1 MMVLERINV
10 LHMGG
15 GKMADFDAL
24 WNYSDGEA
32 TTEKF
37 LNVLENTTLSGN
49 ESYVAELYTQLARAQ
64 GLAGHTEEAYVYLDK
79 AKALLNQA
87 DEVAEV
93 RYLLELGRVELGKTF
108 HNNGDNKPAYELFE
122 KAWELAKQ
130 IHADGHA
137 VDAAHMLAIAADGHQ
152 GTLDWNL
159 EAVKYAQNS
168 DQVAAQKW
176 LGSLY
181 NNLGWTYFE
190 DGDLDSALEMFQQAL
205 AEREKYQQAENIRVA
220 RWCIARTQR
229 ELGQVE
235 TALQTQLELLA
246 EREKINSTDEYIF
259 EELAHCFQLIG
270 NREKSSEFAHK
281 AYDIFSA
288 SDFFTKNEP
297 ERIQAL
303 KDMI

>member
-1 MMVLERINV
+1 
-10 LHMGG
+10 
-15 GKMADFDAL
+15 MADFDSL

-32 TTEKF
+32 TTQKF
-37 LNVLENTTLSGN
+37 LEVLVNTTLSGN

-64 GLAGHTEEAYVYLDK
+64 GLAGHTDQAYSYLDK
-79 AKALLNQA
+79 AKALLSQA
-87 DEVAEV
+87 DQVVQV

-108 HNNGDNKPAYELFE
+108 HSNGDNTPAYEIFE

-152 GTLDWNL
+152 GALDWNL
-159 EAVKYAQNS
+159 QAVKYAQHS
-168 DQVAAQKW
+168 DQPSAQKW

-190 DGDLDSALEMFQQAL
+190 DGDLDSALDMFQQAL

-220 RWCIARTQR
+220 KWCIARIQR
-229 ELGQVE
+229 ELGQIE

-246 EREKINSTDEYIF
+246 ERGKINSTDEYIF
-259 EELAHCFQLIG
+259 EELAHCYQLMG
-270 NREKSSEFAHK
+270 NQGKSSEYAQK

-288 SDFFTKNEP
+288 SDSFTKNEP